1 MTGEFTLEEVRNR
14 VEKEVNSNKKEG
26 QANKRIDT
34 RHIVEFLCRKTVDE
48 QYTFTHVG
56 ERAEDADEDTDTGS
70 DTPDE
75 SSGSSSSTTTAA
87 NLEQHDAQY
96 LRRQLESALARARP
110 FFDSPRE
117 SGVVLVPILENH

>member
-56 ERAEDADEDTDTGS
+56 ERAEDADEDTDMVMDMTKLLPKGVFAGWHYNS
-70 DTPDE
+70 H
-75 SSGSSSSTTTAA
+75 TASKVP
-87 NLEQHDAQY
+87 
-96 LRRQLESALARARP
+96 RRIRPVPQVPTSVDRAFRCGWLSR
-110 FFDSPRE
+110 DR
-117 SGVVLVPILENH
+117 VTH